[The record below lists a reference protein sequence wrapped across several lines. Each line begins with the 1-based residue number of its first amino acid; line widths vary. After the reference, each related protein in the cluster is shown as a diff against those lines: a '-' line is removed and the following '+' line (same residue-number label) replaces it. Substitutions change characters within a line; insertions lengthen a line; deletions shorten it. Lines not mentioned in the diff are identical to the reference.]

1 MIDGKTG
8 TCIMRRMRNRQ
19 TQRARWLMLAAALC
33 LGAVGAV
40 GGSDMIEG
48 LSSGVTNAPTVPA
61 RTPTNALPPVTI
73 GEPPL
78 PPASTNVWPPA
89 ETNTPVATPPKV
101 PMGASGT
108 ALLDTFG
115 GAQSAKF
122 SVVGRTLKLPLLE
135 EVPPEQGVWNRHVEL
150 GMNVARGNSDTLRYA
165 STLEAVRETE
175 LDLIRLRANA
185 AAGESEG
192 TKDTENMGAHG
203 HYERMLSGKL
213 YALANLEWW
222 RDTIALVDYRVT
234 GIVSP
239 GLHLVRT
246 EDSLLNVEVGA
257 GYIGEK
263 KDGEEDGYAAGRVAV
278 MCEHVLNPFV
288 LAWFSTE
295 YLPKVMDPEIYF
307 VNAEAGITSGLSRQL
322 HLNVTLQ
329 ERYDS
334 APVDDKECSDLVMAA
349 SLGIGF

>member
-1 MIDGKTG
+1 MVV
-8 TCIMRRMRNRQ
+8 
-19 TQRARWLMLAAALC
+19 AALC
-33 LGAVGAV
+33 LGAVGAGG
-40 GGSDMIEG
+40 GGSDTIGG
-48 LSSGVTNAPTVPA
+48 LTTGVTNAPPVPA

-78 PPASTNVWPPA
+78 PPVSTNVSPPA
-89 ETNTPVATPPKV
+89 DTNRPAATPPKV
-101 PMGASGT
+101 PMGASGS

-122 SVVGRTLKLPLLE
+122 SIVGRTLKLPLLE
-135 EVPPEQGVWNRHVEL
+135 EVPPEHDVWNRHVEL
-150 GMNVARGNSDTLRYA
+150 GMNASRGNSDTLRYA
-165 STLEAVRETE
+165 SALETVRETE
-175 LDLIRLRANA
+175 LDLIRLRAHA

-246 EDSLLNVEVGA
+246 EKSLLNVEVGA

-278 MCEHVLNPFV
+278 MFEHVLNPFV

-334 APVDDKECSDLVMAA
+334 APVDDKERSDLVMAA